1 MAPRRLS
8 DRDKDQIVQLYQQ
21 KGMTLAMLAEQFG
34 VSASTVGR
42 VVRQGPPAA
51 DAVQEELLSPGPGP
65 ETPKPSGKGR
75 PVRKVK
81 VSPEVSLESPETVI
95 ADSGSELD
103 LGSGSSQSQSPSP
116 GVARPV
122 AEGRSES
129 SESGATSKRTR
140 RRSRTRTDGEPV
152 GMDQRDSMDLID
164 STDGDMDGGDRAIA
178 ASEAETPVSDGPR
191 TKPQRRSRS
200 RSPKAPEDT
209 LPPEPA
215 ESSKPMAKVSPK
227 TIIRAASK
235 ATPAP
240 AAPTPAAPEPVT
252 GDRRERAMVDD
263 LDDDPYG
270 DDLGDDSDLD
280 LLEDGDDFDD
290 DEDDEDG
297 DLGHGLG
304 IVARANAT
312 EPIEIYP
319 LTAASI
325 PNPCYLVVDRAAN
338 LVVRP
343 LKDFQELGAI
353 PDGEGNCNTLPVFDN
368 HRVARRFSGRT
379 QRVIKVPDSSIFVKA
394 TPHLQEKEITR
405 LLIDGQVYAL

>member
-42 VVRQGPPAA
+42 VVRQGPSSAA
-51 DAVQEELLSPGPGP
+51 GAVQEELLASEPTVEVPKSP
-65 ETPKPSGKGR
+65 GKGR

-81 VSPEVSLESPETVI
+81 GSQEAAPAVSE
-95 ADSGSELD
+95 GD
-103 LGSGSSQSQSPSP
+103 LGSAIAPPPPSPTSASPSP
-116 GVARPV
+116 GVQLPSV
-122 AEGRSES
+122 EGRSS
-129 SESGATSKRTR
+129 DGAIAAKRTR
-140 RRSRTRTDGEPV
+140 RRSRSRSDGEGEPM
-152 GMDQRDSMDLID
+152 GQ
-164 STDGDMDGGDRAIA
+164 GGGGASEQAPAIA
-178 ASEAETPVSDGPR
+178 ASEDDAPAPASDSPR

-200 RSPKAPEDT
+200 RSAEPADEA
-209 LPPEPA
+209 LPPEPPT
-215 ESSKPMAKVSPK
+215 ESSPPAPKTSPK
-227 TIIRAASK
+227 TIIKASSK
-235 ATPAP
+235 AAP
-240 AAPTPAAPEPVT
+240 AVPAPTPAS
-252 GDRRERAMVDD
+252 GGSDRRRQAMADEVEDS
-263 LDDDPYG
+263 YG
-270 DDLGDDSDLD
+270 DELEDETDLD

-290 DEDDEDG
+290 DDDDDEG

-304 IVARANAT
+304 IITRANAT
-312 EPIEIYP
+312 EPIEIYS

-353 PDGEGNCNTLPVFDN
+353 PDGEANCNTLPVFDN

-379 QRVIKVPDSSIFVKA
+379 QRVIKVPDSSIFAKA
-394 TPHLQEKEITR
+394 TPHLQEKDITR

>member
-42 VVRQGPPAA
+42 VVRQGPPTVG
-51 DAVQEELLSPGPGP
+51 AVQEDLLASGPVA
-65 ETPKPSGKGR
+65 EVPKPSGKGR

-81 VSPEVSLESPETVI
+81 GGDLEPAIAPPLSPS
-95 ADSGSELD
+95 ADSN
-103 LGSGSSQSQSPSP
+103 SGPSPSP
-116 GVARPV
+116 SSGVKLPG
-122 AEGRSES
+122 AEGRSS
-129 SESGATSKRTR
+129 DDGAAKRTR
-140 RRSRTRTDGEPV
+140 RRSRSR
-152 GMDQRDSMDLID
+152 S
-164 STDGDMDGGDRAIA
+164 DGDGGTNEPAPAIA
-178 ASEAETPVSDGPR
+178 APEEDAPALDSPR

-200 RSPKAPEDT
+200 RSPEAATEALPLEPTPE
-209 LPPEPA
+209 
-215 ESSKPMAKVSPK
+215 ESSSPAPKASPK
-227 TIIRAASK
+227 TIIKASSK
-235 ATPAP
+235 TAPAVSTPAP
-240 AAPTPAAPEPVT
+240 AS
-252 GDRRERAMVDD
+252 GRRDRRSQAMVDEIE
-263 LDDDPYG
+263 DPYG
-270 DDLGDDSDLD
+270 DELEDETDLD

-290 DEDDEDG
+290 DDEDDDDG
-297 DLGHGLG
+297 DIGQGLG
-304 IVARANAT
+304 IITRANAT

-353 PDGEGNCNTLPVFDN
+353 PDGEANCNTLPVFDN

-379 QRVIKVPDSSIFVKA
+379 QRVIKVPDSSIFAKA
-394 TPHLQEKEITR
+394 TPHLQEKDITR